1 MFTVFVTATGF
12 PTVFGA
18 WVTGLAIPPYAV
30 LAAILF
36 IYIPLGMVMDALP
49 MILLTMS
56 TVFPII
62 VKLGF
67 DPVWFGVLVVLM
79 SELALITPPVGLN
92 VYVTQA
98 VTKVPLDQI
107 FKANV
112 PFMLVLLVAVV
123 ILIVFPRSPFF
134 CRPT

>member
-1 MFTVFVTATGF
+1 
-12 PTVFGA
+12 
-18 WVTGLAIPPYAV
+18 
-30 LAAILF
+30 
-36 IYIPLGMVMDALP
+36 
-49 MILLTMS
+49 MS

-123 ILIVFPRSPFF
+123 ILIVFPQIALFL
-134 CRPT
+134 PTHMR